1 MDWFLYDR
9 DLLHERV
16 DSILKMGCSLMTK
29 ISGFFM
35 MLEEGSST
43 MTNIM
48 FLSILE
54 EVAFTMVKIF

>member
-1 MDWFLYDR
+1 
-9 DLLHERV
+9 
-16 DSILKMGCSLMTK
+16 MTK

-43 MTNIM
+43 MTNIT

>member
-16 DSILKMGCSLMTK
+16 DSILKMGYSLMTK

-43 MTNIM
+43 MTNIT